1 MGLLFNPLDI
11 SVISF
16 YIQEPKF
23 YFVIIE
29 AFLLTIRYMSIIYIR
44 SRIFFFFLP
53 FKISDAIKKIIYKNF
68 AFSFYRVHILEAI
81 NMADRQATFLCFPDL
96 STCNLLNEKYHAVQ
110 LLTVFQSHLPLNKY
124 LKTGT
129 VSQQLKWSS
138 TNKFPFKEIPQII
151 ILVVLCQNASYLK

>member
-44 SRIFFFFLP
+44 SRIFFFFCHLK
-53 FKISDAIKKIIYKNF
+53 FLMLLKKVFIKILH
-68 AFSFYRVHILEAI
+68 SFYRVHILEAI